1 MIAVGISVA
10 SNEIKQEILLILNM
24 TVKQNNLSTPGLF
37 FFFPTDIAAFLGIPF
52 MLVVKSR
59 GH

>member
-37 FFFPTDIAAFLGIPF
+37 FFPTDIAAFLGIPF